1 MSFISDGSL
10 TPTYCSQR
18 IESMNVKYTLLVSTR
33 QYLRMKFKFWAGNME
48 NKKSN
53 AI

>member
-1 MSFISDGSL
+1 MAHSHL
-10 TPTYCSQR
+10 HER